1 MPRQM
6 DSDPS
11 SPRAAVDRTAR
22 RRWVDAA
29 IFVIAIA
36 VVAIPAWRALASNDM
51 DPTTLLRVGKYSASR
66 EFIERDFADPVLT
79 DDYGHDGQ
87 QFYVL
92 AATFPD
98 LEDAQGNIDRLRYRA
113 RRILLPALV
122 SPVPRG
128 APLIWTI
135 FVVNLAAVGSA
146 AVAVGNLAR
155 RLGSTAWLGLVVA
168 VTPAMIESVE
178 GSLAD
183 ALAFSL
189 ALWGVNVWR
198 RRPWLAVA
206 LFTLAAFGRETTLVA
221 PLACALVASRG
232 HRVPMLAPL
241 AAFAAWVIT
250 VSVWL
255 PATPSGGSSNLV
267 DDAIVAFDWPF
278 AAWAKVGFASQAVLL
293 GALLTVAALA
303 AAQMLRDRLPEISL
317 WLLAE
322 AALLIVSS
330 ELVVSR
336 GQNFARV
343 APFALAAL
351 ALALASRV
359 SRQAPQPIADLAR
372 SPI

>member
-1 MPRQM
+1 MPRRM

-11 SPRAAVDRTAR
+11 LPRAAVNRTAS

-29 IFVIAIA
+29 IFVLAIA
-36 VVAIPAWRALASNDM
+36 VVAIPAWQALASHDM

-66 EFIERDFADPVLT
+66 EFVERDFADPVLT

-98 LEDAQGNIDRLRYRA
+98 LADAQGHVDRLRYRA

-128 APLIWTI
+128 QPLIWSI
-135 FVVNLAAVGSA
+135 FAVNLAAVGAA
-146 AVAVGNLAR
+146 AVAVGHLAR
-155 RLGSTAWLGLVVA
+155 RVGTTPWLGLVVA

-183 ALAFSL
+183 AAAFSL
-189 ALWGVNVWR
+189 ALWGIVVWR

-206 LFTLAAFGRETTLVA
+206 LFTLAALGRETTLVA
-221 PLACALVASRG
+221 PLACALVAPRG

-241 AAFAAWVIT
+241 AAFAAWVVT
-250 VSVWL
+250 VSLWL

-267 DDAIVAFDWPF
+267 DDAFVAFDWPF
-278 AAWAKVGFASQAVLL
+278 VAWTKVGLGSQAVIL
-293 GALLTVAALA
+293 GATLALAALA
-303 AAQMLRDRLPEISL
+303 AAQMLRDRMPEISL

-322 AALLIVSS
+322 AALLLVSS
-330 ELVVSR
+330 EPVVSR
-336 GQNFARV
+336 AQNYARV
-343 APFALAAL
+343 APLALAAL

-359 SRQAPQPIADLAR
+359 SRLAPQPALAAR
-372 SPI
+372 DRPI